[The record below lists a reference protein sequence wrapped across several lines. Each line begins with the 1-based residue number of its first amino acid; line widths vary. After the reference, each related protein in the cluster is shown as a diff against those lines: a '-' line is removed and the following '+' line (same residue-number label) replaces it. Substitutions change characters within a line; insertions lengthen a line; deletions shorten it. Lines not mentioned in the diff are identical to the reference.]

1 MATRAA
7 ESAATVNAAPASLV
21 AMASVITS
29 VTSMG
34 GPVYREI
41 ARSIMQR
48 LELGAWKPGEAIP
61 SETRLKEEFGVAI
74 GTIRK
79 AVDELVAQGILLR
92 QQGRGTFVATHNRD
106 RQLFRFFHI
115 ERQDGYKEYP
125 DVQLTG
131 FERIQLSRE
140 VADKLTL
147 HEGDRA
153 VRLRNTLSLE
163 GKAVMIEDITLPES
177 LFPRMT
183 EKKLR
188 ERPNTLYKLYQD
200 DYRISVVRTAQRLS
214 AGVAPRDVAR
224 TLDLPA
230 GLPVLVIRASLSQ
243 TTPRTL
249 CTASSTNSFGVL
261 TCDRSSTSRGRC
273 HSRS

>member
-1 MATRAA
+1 MVTRTAVPVPA
-7 ESAATVNAAPASLV
+7 SAAAAPAGLMAATGV
-21 AMASVITS
+21 A
-29 VTSMG
+29 SMG

-41 ARSIMQR
+41 ARSIMRR
-48 LELGAWKPGEAIP
+48 LEHGAWKPGEAIP
-61 SETRLKEEFGVAI
+61 SEVRLKAEFGVAI

-79 AVDELVAQGILLR
+79 AVDDLVAQGILLR

-131 FERIQLSRE
+131 FERIGLSRA
-140 VADKLTL
+140 VAGQLAL

-153 VRLRNTLSLE
+153 VRLRNTLALE
-163 GKAVMIEDITLPES
+163 GKPVMLEDITLPEA
-177 LFPRMT
+177 LFPRLT

-200 DYRISVVRTAQRLS
+200 DYRISVVRTAQRLAS
-214 AGVAPRDVAR
+214 AIVPRDVAR
-224 TLDLPA
+224 ALELPA
-230 GLPVLVIRASLSQ
+230 GLPVLVIRRVAFAYHDKPVEYRVSYVDTRQ
-243 TTPRTL
+243 HDYVGDTL
-249 CTASSTNSFGVL
+249 
-261 TCDRSSTSRGRC
+261 R
-273 HSRS
+273 

>member
-1 MATRAA
+1 MSRMATRSSEHVVPAPVA
-7 ESAATVNAAPASLV
+7 VAPVGRSAL
-21 AMASVITS
+21 TS
-29 VTSMG
+29 KIAVG

-41 ARSIMQR
+41 ARSITRR
-48 LELGAWKPGEAIP
+48 LEQGAWKPGEAIP

-106 RQLFRFFHI
+106 RQLFRFFHV

-125 DVQLTG
+125 DVQLAG

-140 VADKLTL
+140 VADKLGL

-153 VRLRNTLSLE
+153 VRLRNTLALE
-163 GKAVMIEDITLPES
+163 GKPVMIEDITLPES
-177 LFPRMT
+177 LFPRLT

-188 ERPNTLYKLYQD
+188 ERPSTLYKLYQD

-214 AGVAPRDVAR
+214 AGVVPRDVAR
-224 TLDLPA
+224 ALDLPA
-230 GLPVLVIRASLSQ
+230 GLPVLVIRRVAFAYHDKPVEFRVSYVD
-243 TTPRTL
+243 TRHHDYVGDTHR
-249 CTASSTNSFGVL
+249 
-261 TCDRSSTSRGRC
+261 
-273 HSRS
+273 

>member
-7 ESAATVNAAPASLV
+7 ESAPIAAPFATPPGLL
-21 AMASVITS
+21 AMASVA
-29 VTSMG
+29 SMG

-41 ARSIMQR
+41 ARSILQR

-140 VADKLTL
+140 VADKLAL

-163 GKAVMIEDITLPES
+163 GKAVMIEDITLPEV

-200 DYRISVVRTAQRLS
+200 EYRISVVRTAQRLS

-224 TLDLPA
+224 SLDLPA
-230 GLPVLVIRASLSQ
+230 GLPVLVIRRVAFAYHDKPVEFRVSYVD
-243 TTPRTL
+243 TRHHDYVGDTHR
-249 CTASSTNSFGVL
+249 
-261 TCDRSSTSRGRC
+261 
-273 HSRS
+273 

>member
-1 MATRAA
+1 MATRSSEHDVPVPAA
-7 ESAATVNAAPASLV
+7 AAPVGRSALASKIAV
-21 AMASVITS
+21 
-29 VTSMG
+29 G

-41 ARSIMQR
+41 ARSITRR
-48 LELGAWKPGEAIP
+48 LEQGAWKPGEAIP
-61 SETRLKEEFGVAI
+61 SEARLKEEFGVAI

-140 VADKLTL
+140 VADKLGL

-153 VRLRNTLSLE
+153 VRLRNTLALE
-163 GKAVMIEDITLPES
+163 GKPVMIEDITLPES
-177 LFPRMT
+177 LFPRLT

-188 ERPNTLYKLYQD
+188 ERPSTLYKLYQD

-214 AGVAPRDVAR
+214 AGVVPRDVAR
-224 TLDLPA
+224 ALDLPA
-230 GLPVLVIRASLSQ
+230 GLPVLVIRRVAFAYHDKPVEFRVSYVD
-243 TTPRTL
+243 TRHHDYVGDTHR
-249 CTASSTNSFGVL
+249 
-261 TCDRSSTSRGRC
+261 
-273 HSRS
+273 

>member
-1 MATRAA
+1 MVTRAA
-7 ESAATVNAAPASLV
+7 VPAPASAYASAAAAPAGL
-21 AMASVITS
+21 MAVTS
-29 VTSMG
+29 VAALG

-41 ARSIMQR
+41 ARSIMRR
-48 LELGAWKPGEAIP
+48 LEQGAWKPGEAIP
-61 SETRLKEEFGVAI
+61 SEARLKAEFGVAI

-79 AVDELVAQGILLR
+79 AVDDLVAQGILLR

-115 ERQDGYKEYP
+115 ERQDAYKEYP
-125 DVQLTG
+125 DVQLIG
-131 FERIQLSRE
+131 FERIGLSRE
-140 VADKLTL
+140 AAGQLAL

-153 VRLRNTLSLE
+153 VRLRNTLALE
-163 GKAVMIEDITLPES
+163 GKPVMLEDITLPET
-177 LFPRMT
+177 LFPRLT

-224 TLDLPA
+224 ALDLPA
-230 GLPVLVIRASLSQ
+230 GLPLLVIRRVAFAYHDKPVEYRVSYVDTRRHDYVGDTQ
-243 TTPRTL
+243 R
-249 CTASSTNSFGVL
+249 
-261 TCDRSSTSRGRC
+261 
-273 HSRS
+273 

>member
-7 ESAATVNAAPASLV
+7 ESAATVNAAPANLV

-106 RQLFRFFHI
+106 RQLFRFSTSSG
-115 ERQDGYKEYP
+115 RM
-125 DVQLTG
+125 VT
-131 FERIQLSRE
+131 
-140 VADKLTL
+140 
-147 HEGDRA
+147 
-153 VRLRNTLSLE
+153 RNT
-163 GKAVMIEDITLPES
+163 
-177 LFPRMT
+177 RMCSS
-183 EKKLR
+183 
-188 ERPNTLYKLYQD
+188 P
-200 DYRISVVRTAQRLS
+200 ALS
-214 AGVAPRDVAR
+214 A
-224 TLDLPA
+224 
-230 GLPVLVIRASLSQ
+230 
-243 TTPRTL
+243 
-249 CTASSTNSFGVL
+249 SS
-261 TCDRSSTSRGRC
+261 
-273 HSRS
+273 

>member
-7 ESAATVNAAPASLV
+7 EPAATINATPAGLGV
-21 AMASVITS
+21 LPSVMTS

-140 VADKLTL
+140 VADKLAL

-200 DYRISVVRTAQRLS
+200 EYRISVVRTAQRLS

-224 TLDLPA
+224 ALDLPA
-230 GLPVLVIRASLSQ
+230 GLPVLVIRRVAFAYHDKPVEFRVSYVD
-243 TTPRTL
+243 TRHHDYVGDTHR
-249 CTASSTNSFGVL
+249 
-261 TCDRSSTSRGRC
+261 
-273 HSRS
+273 